1 MIAAAE
7 TDRVEIAAT
16 TTVARETPPLY
27 LPATEPAEARGIERD
42 EVRLMVSHN
51 DDGTIAHARFRDL
64 ADFLREGDLLLI
76 NTSRTIPAALR
87 VRRENG
93 RKLELHLSTHL
104 HSNVWVVELRLPAEN
119 ATLPFAGAIVGE
131 RLHLP
136 ESAYLTILSSY
147 PDEVA
152 TPVPFANP
160 AQPDIATKSGRLWR
174 ASLHNVENLE
184 SYLAR
189 HGRPIRYGY
198 VKQEW
203 PLSYYQTIFAH
214 EPGSAEM
221 PSAGRAFTHAMVTDL
236 LCRGIRFAPL
246 LLHTGVA
253 SQEHYEPPYPEY
265 FRVSAATAGMV
276 NYTRASGGRVI
287 GVGTTAV
294 RAIESATG
302 DDGVV
307 AAAEGWTN
315 LVISPER
322 GVRVVDGILSGLHE
336 PEASHLNMLAAITP
350 VGLLAKAYREAIER
364 GYLWHEFGDLHL
376 VA

>member
-1 MIAAAE
+1 MIAANA
-7 TDRVEIAAT
+7 TDRVKLAAT
-16 TTVARETPPLY
+16 TTVASQTPPLY

-51 DDGTIAHARFRDL
+51 DDGSIAHARFKDL
-64 ADFLREGDLLLI
+64 GEFLREGDLLLI

-136 ESAYLTILSSY
+136 ESVYLTILSPY

-152 TPVPFANP
+152 PPGR
-160 AQPDIATKSGRLWR
+160 AQPDDATKSGRLWR

-184 SYLAR
+184 SYLQR
-189 HGRPIRYGY
+189 NGRPIRYGY

-203 PLSYYQTIFAH
+203 PLSCYQTIFAH

-221 PSAGRAFTHAMVTDL
+221 PSAGRAFTHEMVTDL
-236 LCRGIRFAPL
+236 VSRGIRFAPL

-265 FRVSAATAGMV
+265 FRVSAATASIV
-276 NYTRASGGRVI
+276 NYTRARGGRVI

-307 AAAEGWTN
+307 TAAEGWTD

-336 PEASHLNMLAAITP
+336 PEASHMHMLAAITP
-350 VGLLAKAYREAIER
+350 VDLLARAYREAIER

-376 VA
+376 LV